1 MYWRHS
7 MISFYPPYFFTEMPC
22 TITNKVYR
30 KIPVY
35 GKKFPDQFNSKIY
48 WVYFNSFA
56 TLSLCFLLYTCHALM
71 FDKIIMKTQ
80 KIILTLALASSL
92 LLNTGVFAQE
102 PPLMSKEEHERV
114 DSLAQVIKKDQVK
127 RQDTRNE
134 EKMSD
139 LKTKKSDA
147 QVKAKEASR
156 VERDANSAAKESKNA
171 YRAEKKAQK
180 SRKAADAQKKK
191 AAVAKEKSDNN

>member
-1 MYWRHS
+1 MH
-7 MISFYPPYFFTEMPC
+7 
-22 TITNKVYR
+22 
-30 KIPVY
+30 
-35 GKKFPDQFNSKIY
+35 GKN
-48 WVYFNSFA
+48 
-56 TLSLCFLLYTCHALM
+56 
-71 FDKIIMKTQ
+71 IMKTQ

-92 LLNTGVFAQE
+92 LLTTRVFAQE
-102 PPLMSKEEHERV
+102 PPLMSKEEYQRM
-114 DSLAQVIKKDQVK
+114 DSLAQADKKDQARK
-127 RQDTRNE
+127 QNTKNE

-156 VERDANSAAKESKNA
+156 VERDANNAAKESKNA

-191 AAVAKEKSDNN
+191 AAAAKEKSDNN